1 MVKQGQ
7 AQGFVSAGN
16 TGAVMASSTL
26 TLGRIPG
33 IERPV
38 LSAVLPSHN
47 HRVLLLDIGSNV
59 DSKPEHLRQFGIMGN
74 CYANLVMGVEKP
86 RVGLLNIGEEEEK
99 GNQLTQASSELLRS
113 SNLNFIGNVES
124 REIFTDRVDVVVC
137 DGFTGNALIKFGQ
150 GLVAFFLNYFKSACK
165 SSFLAKC
172 GALLL
177 LPTLKRFK
185 KETDYEEFGGAPLLG
200 VNGVSVVCH
209 GKSQAKAIKN
219 AIRNAY
225 EAVESDMVGSI
236 SGALK
241 LTKNS

>member
-1 MVKQGQ
+1 M
-7 AQGFVSAGN
+7 
-16 TGAVMASSTL
+16 
-26 TLGRIPG
+26 
-33 IERPV
+33 
-38 LSAVLPSHN
+38 
-47 HRVLLLDIGSNV
+47 
-59 DSKPEHLRQFGIMGN
+59 
-74 CYANLVMGVEKP
+74 
-86 RVGLLNIGEEEEK
+86 
-99 GNQLTQASSELLRS
+99 TQASSELLRS